1 MEIQIPLVLF
11 TSLLA
16 WAAGIFG
23 TQCVLALKKEGSG
36 IQFASLICAVVVL
49 AVGGIAVV
57 FHLTHPFNLFNGFGH
72 ITSGITQ
79 ELIAIVLL
87 VVAMVL
93 YFLMLRRSED
103 NTVPSWLAIVG
114 IIMCIALIVAMGHS
128 YMMAS
133 RPAWNTILQLLSL
146 AGAACV
152 LGPATVAFIAAVK
165 AEQVESIGLFA
176 VAGAC
181 VNAVLALAYM
191 AAMQVGAGSFQSF
204 QYYFDP
210 THPNY
215 ALVDSA
221 NMSLF
226 SGDCLPVTLVAV
238 VGLAI
243 AVIGAFMGKKSG
255 NWKLWGAVVVV
266 AGLVCTIALRV
277 ALYVMGETLFML
289 Y

>member
-23 TQCVLALKKEGSG
+23 TQCILALKKQGSG
-36 IQFASLICAVVVL
+36 IQVASLVCAAVILV
-49 AVGGIAVV
+49 VGGIAVV
-57 FHLTHPFNLFNGFGH
+57 FHLTNPFNLFNGFGH

-87 VVAMVL
+87 AIVMVL
-93 YFLMLRRSED
+93 YFLMLRRSDD

-114 IIMCIALIVAMGHS
+114 LVLCVVLVIAMGHS

-133 RPAWNTILQLLSL
+133 RPTWNSVLQLLSL

-152 LGPATVAFIAAVK
+152 LGPATIAIIATIKGV
-165 AEQVESIGLFA
+165 QVESLGVLNVCGSIA
-176 VAGAC
+176 
-181 VNAVLALAYM
+181 NAVLSLAFM
-191 AAMQVGAGSFQSF
+191 ATMQMAAGSFQSF

-210 THPNY
+210 THPNH
-215 ALVDSA
+215 ALVNSS

-226 SGDCLPVTLVAV
+226 SSDCICATFVALIGLAVAV
-238 VGLAI
+238 F
-243 AVIGAFMGKKSG
+243 GAFMGKKSG
-255 NWKLWGAVVVV
+255 NWKLWGAIIVI
-266 AGLVCTIALRV
+266 AGLACAIALRI
-277 ALYVMGETLFML
+277 AMYVMGETLFML